1 MHVKSRKHGPNGLSR
16 ITPSGWQPSGNL
28 LHHNYNDK
36 YDGEPLLFRMG
47 KGETGTP
54 FNFED
59 FKHEIDSRSGY
70 MAAILDQALSMDNFV
85 DDIQQASDLD

>member
-1 MHVKSRKHGPNGLSR
+1 
-16 ITPSGWQPSGNL
+16 
-28 LHHNYNDK
+28 
-36 YDGEPLLFRMG
+36 MG